1 MNSFEKKKVPRLGL
15 GTWLSTGSPVVAEL
29 AGACSLDWLLF
40 DLEHGCLT
48 ESGLL
53 ANLQAVRNPEVTLV
67 VRVGSLDPALIARA
81 LDWGAS
87 GIMLPHVSTP
97 AQASACVAAMR
108 YPPHGTR
115 GYSGSV
121 RAYAYGLCASKVIQE
136 LPAPV
141 FMAQLEDYEGVMN
154 AEAIAGV
161 SGVDVLFV
169 GPADLKLD
177 LAVRCPSKPSLPFT
191 DALARVSQAAQ
202 KNGKQAGIL
211 VRNPADIPELRK
223 AGFSCLAIGSD
234 LGILRDGFQT
244 ILTL

>member
-1 MNSFEKKKVPRLGL
+1 MKEFEGKRRCLGL
-15 GTWLSTGSPVVAEL
+15 GTWLSTGSPVIAEL
-29 AGACSLDWLLF
+29 AGEFSFDWLLF

-53 ANLQAVRNPEVTLV
+53 ANLQAVRKSGTELI

-108 YPPHGTR
+108 YPPYGTR
-115 GYSGSV
+115 GYSSSV
-121 RAYAYGLCASKVIQE
+121 RAYAYGLRASKAIQE

-141 FMAQLEDYEGVMN
+141 FMAQLEDYEGIDN
-154 AEAIAGV
+154 ADAIAQTA
-161 SGVDVLFV
+161 GVDVLFV
-169 GPADLKLD
+169 GPADLKLN
-177 LAVRCPSKPSLPFT
+177 LAVRCQSKPSMTFT
-191 DALARVSQAAQ
+191 EALERVSQAA
-202 KNGKQAGIL
+202 KRNGKQAGIL
-211 VRNPADIPELRK
+211 VRNPADVPELRK
-223 AGFSCLAIGSD
+223 LGFSCLAIGSD